1 MLHPVQY
8 LHLTWDGN
16 TFASQIPLWV
26 NQQQKSMQSK
36 GQCIC
41 FRTSLCGD
49 LSLSPIEVSTWKWEV
64 LTEEHKVKRQSRTR
78 ENLWVHTLGPLK
90 SSKSDSETLITA
102 SDWIGMF
109 KGPRVCTHRFSHILP
124 FHQLHLSV
132 SEKTSRFQ
140 DTRFSGRQR
149 HQKLGPPKMTYK
161 PEHYYPNLSVLHNY
175 QWRHKVQCTT
185 IKIFNK

>member
-1 MLHPVQY
+1 MRRQHICIS
-8 LHLTWDGN
+8 N
-16 TFASQIPLWV
+16 PLMS
-26 NQQQKSMQSK
+26 KPTTTKACKAK

-49 LSLSPIEVSTWKWEV
+49 LSLSPIEVSTWKSEV

-132 SEKTSRFQ
+132 SEKTSGFQ
-140 DTRFSGRQR
+140 DTCFSGRHT
-149 HQKLGPPKMTYK
+149 HQKLGPPKMMYK
-161 PEHYYPNLSVLHNY
+161 PEHYYPNLSVLTQLPMATQSAMYN
-175 QWRHKVQCTT
+175 
-185 IKIFNK
+185 NKNL